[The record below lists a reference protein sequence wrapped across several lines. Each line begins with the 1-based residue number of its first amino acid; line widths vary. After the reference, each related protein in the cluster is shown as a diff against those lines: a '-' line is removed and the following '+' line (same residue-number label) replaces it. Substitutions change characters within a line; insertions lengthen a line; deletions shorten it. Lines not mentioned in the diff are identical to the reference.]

1 MPAVKLIHEYLVL
14 ASGETVWQGGSKVV
28 SNSRAVALVLLLA
41 LYSLGSAQS
50 TFVGGGLSFY
60 TDFQTVVPFPLLSVQ
75 VGGEVAPDIVLR
87 GTLDTLIIAHLLSA
101 DVTYRFPLEE
111 ATSLYAGGGLDLL
124 LITFM
129 GMGAAVGLHGV
140 LGLEYR
146 PDRLGFFGE
155 VQPLFA
161 FGGTFGVR
169 LRGGVNFY
177 L

>member
-1 MPAVKLIHEYLVL
+1 VVFNPRAAALIIFFGL
-14 ASGETVWQGGSKVV
+14 S
-28 SNSRAVALVLLLA
+28 
-41 LYSLGSAQS
+41 SLGAAQS
-50 TFVGGGLSFY
+50 TFVGGGLSLY
-60 TDFQTVVPFPLLSVQ
+60 TDFQTVVPFPLLSLQ
-75 VGGEVAPDIVLR
+75 VGGEVAPDVVLR
-87 GTLDTLIIAHLLSA
+87 GTFDTLVIAHLLSA
-101 DVTYRFPLEE
+101 DVTYRFSLEE
-111 ATSLYAGGGLDLL
+111 ATALYAGGGLDLL

-129 GMGAAVGLHGV
+129 GVGAGAGLHGV

-161 FGGTFGVR
+161 FGGTFGLR